1 MRGGLPVAP
10 SAATLPSAFVA
21 ELSQD
26 KEAEDD
32 SISIDVQALEL
43 RVRNV
48 YTGQHP
54 TTCQAKYTGNS
65 LHIRVAASVH
75 DLLLLAALDC
85 RMFCTDA
92 PLEGSYSA

>member
-1 MRGGLPVAP
+1 MGRRGHIKVRGGLPVAP
-10 SAATLPSAFVA
+10 STAPLPSVHVA

-48 YTGQHP
+48 YTGQPP
-54 TTCQAKYTGNS
+54 TSA
-65 LHIRVAASVH
+65 HASHSIFWV
-75 DLLLLAALDC
+75 C
-85 RMFCTDA
+85 GF
-92 PLEGSYSA
+92 